1 MKSPVSPHMV
11 AFLVF
16 STMAPLSAQNLESTP
31 TSPEINNTDAI
42 EAPRFKS
49 VSSLL
54 DKYDVPE
61 IERAQGIVS
70 GSNPVFAAQDVR
82 TLDAKPATKQNV
94 DSVIDLDVLRNPS
107 PYRKVA
113 VSTGSSSYQPASGG
127 LENGL
132 ALISAV
138 YRESGKRE
146 ASSDCSKVA
155 LSVEARVKLD
165 TAKVLEVVESEVSA
179 NPSCACEVVKTAIK
193 ASEADVTMVVSI
205 VETAITASP
214 ENMRMIS
221 QCAIATM
228 PEAVAEVQA
237 LLARLDPNS
246 GDSEVYSSKSSKSST
261 DSKDA
266 KDAKVAAIYAPPI
279 PNPLD
284 LPPVYP
290 PLMPPP
296 PIFPPPVT
304 NVNPCSGSYY

>member
-1 MKSPVSPHMV
+1 MKTPVSPHMV
-11 AFLVF
+11 VLVF
-16 STMAPLSAQNLESTP
+16 LSAIAPLSAQNLEGTP
-31 TSPEINNTDAI
+31 SPSDLNKPDAAETS
-42 EAPRFKS
+42 RFKEI
-49 VSSLL
+49 SSLP
-54 DKYDVPE
+54 DKYEVPE
-61 IERAQGIVS
+61 IEKAQGSISS
-70 GSNPVFAAQDVR
+70 GHPVFAAQDVR
-82 TLDAKPATKQNV
+82 TLDSSDTRKQQV

-113 VSTGSSSYQPASGG
+113 VSAGTQPYEVSAGS
-127 LENGL
+127 LETGL

-146 ASSDCSKVA
+146 SASDCSKVA
-155 LSVEARVKLD
+155 LSVEQRVKLD
-165 TAKVLEVVESEVSA
+165 ITKVLEVVESEVSA
-179 NPSCACEVVKTAIK
+179 NSSCSCEVVKTAIR
-193 ASEADVTMVVSI
+193 ASEADVALVVSI

-228 PEAVAEVQA
+228 PESVAEVQA

-246 GDSEVYSSKSSKSST
+246 GDADVYSSKSSK

-266 KDAKVAAIYAPPI
+266 QDSKDSKTAAIYAPPT

-284 LPPVYP
+284 LPPSYP
-290 PLMPPP
+290 PITPTP

-304 NVNPCSGSYY
+304 DVNPRCGN

>member
-179 NPSCACEVVKTAIK
+179 NPSCACEVVKMAIK
-193 ASEADVTMVVSI
+193 AI
-205 VETAITASP
+205 FLGIKIT
-214 ENMRMIS
+214 
-221 QCAIATM
+221 
-228 PEAVAEVQA
+228 
-237 LLARLDPNS
+237 
-246 GDSEVYSSKSSKSST
+246 
-261 DSKDA
+261 
-266 KDAKVAAIYAPPI
+266 
-279 PNPLD
+279 
-284 LPPVYP
+284 
-290 PLMPPP
+290 
-296 PIFPPPVT
+296 
-304 NVNPCSGSYY
+304 

>member
-1 MKSPVSPHMV
+1 
-11 AFLVF
+11 
-16 STMAPLSAQNLESTP
+16 
-31 TSPEINNTDAI
+31 
-42 EAPRFKS
+42 
-49 VSSLL
+49 
-54 DKYDVPE
+54 
-61 IERAQGIVS
+61 
-70 GSNPVFAAQDVR
+70 
-82 TLDAKPATKQNV
+82 
-94 DSVIDLDVLRNPS
+94 
-107 PYRKVA
+107 
-113 VSTGSSSYQPASGG
+113 
-127 LENGL
+127 
-132 ALISAV
+132 
-138 YRESGKRE
+138 
-146 ASSDCSKVA
+146 
-155 LSVEARVKLD
+155 
-165 TAKVLEVVESEVSA
+165 
-179 NPSCACEVVKTAIK
+179 
-193 ASEADVTMVVSI
+193 MVVSI